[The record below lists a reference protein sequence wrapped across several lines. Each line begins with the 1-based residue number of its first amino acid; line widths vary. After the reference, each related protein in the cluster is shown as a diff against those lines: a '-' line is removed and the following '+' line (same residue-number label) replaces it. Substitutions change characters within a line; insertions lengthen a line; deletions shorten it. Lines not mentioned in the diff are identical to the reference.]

1 MVASGVPYRIPDPEE
16 LGSRVDEV
24 LTVIYL
30 LFNEGYVATAG
41 EEPIRRDLA
50 RDAAWLATLL
60 SRLLPDEPEPL
71 GLLALVRLHLARW
84 PARLDAAGRLVLLE
98 LQDRS
103 LWDRRAIGEAV
114 ALIQRAAA
122 LRPPRRHPIAAMNAA
137 PDCEGP

>member
-16 LGSRVDEV
+16 LGPRLDEV

-30 LFNEGYVATAG
+30 LFNEAYVATAG

-60 SRLLPDEPEPL
+60 SRLLPDEPEPV

-84 PARLDAAGRLVLLE
+84 PARLDAAGRLRLLG
-98 LQDRS
+98 LQDRP
-103 LWDRRAIGEAV
+103 LRARRALAE
-114 ALIQRAAA
+114 
-122 LRPPRRHPIAAMNAA
+122 AA
-137 PDCEGP
+137 PL